1 MCPQVSCSPWY
12 LRRSFLFIIAI
23 FFAVVAAWSR
33 LPFVMQVAT
42 AIADVFMRLLRLVS
56 VPILFFSV
64 VSVFSS
70 LDGQAHA
77 GKVTRLI
84 TRYTILTTLCA
95 SCVALLFV
103 HLFSLTSHTGPIAA
117 QAVTT
122 EVNQFNYAEWVLD
135 VVPSNIVRPF
145 ADNNAIAALLVAL
158 LLGYSASKLPEEQ
171 KVRVHH
177 LFSSLYSLLMQ
188 TTLFIVRFVPIIL
201 WAFLTILFGQIS
213 DMKAFGDIIRFF
225 VAVLAANLV
234 QGLIILPLFLKLKR
248 IEPWKLMKAFSPAL
262 SMAFA
267 TKSSS
272 ATAPMAI
279 DCAVNRAG
287 LSKNIASISFP
298 LCTSINMNG
307 CAAFILTTVIFV
319 GSGEGVVFS
328 GLDQFLWIFIAT
340 IAAIGNAGVPMGCY
354 FLSCAL
360 LSSMNVPL
368 YLMGAILPLYG
379 IIDAVETALNVW
391 SDSSVTAVV
400 DKEMSLYKIEQER
413 ILAE

>member
-1 MCPQVSCSPWY
+1 MCPQVSCSKWY
-12 LRRSFLFIIAI
+12 ARRSFLFFI
-23 FFAVVAAWSR
+23 AVVLAILSAWCKFQ
-33 LPFVMQVAT
+33 PVMQVAT

-70 LDGQAHA
+70 LDGHAHA
-77 GKVTRLI
+77 GKVTRMI
-84 TRYTILTTLCA
+84 TRYTIITTICA
-95 SCVALLFV
+95 SAVGLLFV
-103 HLFSLTSHTGPIAA
+103 HLFSLTHHTAPVHA
-117 QAVTT
+117 QAVATD
-122 EVNQFNYAEWVLD
+122 VNQFNYAEWVLD

-145 ADNNAIAALLVAL
+145 ADNNAIAALLMAL

-177 LFSSLYSLLMQ
+177 LFSSIYSLLMQ
-188 TTLFIVRFVPIIL
+188 TTLFIVRFVPLIL

-213 DMKAFGDIIRFF
+213 DMQAFGDIIRFF
-225 VAVLAANLV
+225 IAVLAANLV
-234 QGLIILPLFLKLKR
+234 QGLIILPIFLKMKGLS
-248 IEPWKLMKAFSPAL
+248 PWKLMKAFSPAL

-272 ATAPMAI
+272 ATAPLAI
-279 DCAVNRAG
+279 DCATNRAG
-287 LSKNIASISFP
+287 IRQSIANISFP

-360 LSSMNVPL
+360 LASMNVPL
-368 YLMGAILPLYG
+368 HLMGAILPLYG

-400 DKEMSLYKIEQER
+400 DKEISLYKMVQD
-413 ILAE
+413 